1 MQKLQLYID
10 DTRVDLFE
18 DETVSITQSI
28 QNVKDLAK
36 VFTEFTQT
44 FSLPASKTNNKLF
57 KHYYN
62 FDISGGF
69 DARNKVSSR
78 IELNFIPFKKGYL
91 KLEGVDMRKNVAYA
105 YRVTFFGETVNL
117 KDILGED
124 ELSSLSS
131 LNSHN
136 LDYSESFVYNYLR
149 TYQGSGHII
158 APLITH
164 TTRLFYNSDSSAHLN
179 DTGNL
184 YYHTGSSHDHG
195 VLWSDLK
202 YAIRLSEIVDAI
214 ESKYGITFSSD
225 FFSSSNDNFYEL
237 YMWMHRKKG
246 SVVPTEELSINYKQV
261 PAFTGTGNQTTTT
274 NGAINIA
281 STDVQYGALTK
292 NDLTLT
298 PTSGTAEYYVRIF
311 RDGSIYY
318 QSEKL
323 TGTNT
328 ISQSDMGVLTV
339 GSYTVSIGVE
349 SSSATFNANGVKWEI
364 DGLTVSSTFSDEW
377 NNPSTFT
384 ADTDIEFIITEN
396 LPEMKIIDFLTALFK
411 MFNLTSY
418 VNDAGTIVV
427 QPLDDFYAD
436 SDAEDFTID
445 EYVDINNSQV
455 DVALPFKKINFQFE
469 GNDTFIAQQFKQLNN
484 REWGQLKYTLE
495 DETFDAPENEYD
507 VSIPFEHMQF
517 ERLVDQDTGNNTDVQ
532 YGYFVDDNQ
541 DSYIG
546 LPLIFYS
553 HRITSGT
560 AISFRHSESTHT
572 SLSDYIIP
580 SNSIEINS
588 STNDD
593 TIHFG
598 LETNEYTL
606 DNTFDGSLFEN
617 YYKSYIEDIFNSKR
631 RITKVKAWLP
641 LKILHNLKLYD
652 TFTLNNQSYRINSIT
667 SNLTT
672 GESDIELLNIV

>member
-1 MQKLQLYID
+1 MQKLQLYIS
-10 DTRVDLFE
+10 DTRVDLFK
-18 DETVSITQSI
+18 DETVSMTQSI

-91 KLEGVDMRKNVAYA
+91 KLEGVDMQKNKPYA

-117 KDILGED
+117 KDLLGED
-124 ELSSLSS
+124 ELSSLVS
-131 LNSHN
+131 LNSYN
-136 LDYSESFVYNYLR
+136 LTYSESFVFNYLR
-149 TYQGSGHII
+149 TYQGSGEVI

-164 TTRLFYNSDSSAHLN
+164 SKRLYYNSGSSN
-179 DTGNL
+179 QGDGNL
-184 YYHTGSSHDHG
+184 NYQGGQQHG

-214 ESKYGITFSSD
+214 ESKYGVTFSSD
-225 FFSSSNDNFYEL
+225 FFSSSNDNFYNL

-246 SVVPTEELSINYKQV
+246 SVVPTEQINISYKQV
-261 PAFTGTGNQTTTT
+261 PAFTGSGNQTTTT
-274 NGAINIA
+274 EGAINIA
-281 STDVQYGALTK
+281 STDILYGALTK
-292 NDLTLT
+292 NDLTLN
-298 PTSGTAEYYVRIF
+298 PTTGTSDYYVRIF
-311 RDGSIYY
+311 KDGSLYY
-318 QSEKL
+318 QSQKL

-328 ISQSDMGVLTV
+328 IGQSEMGALGV
-339 GSYTVSIGVE
+339 GAYTVSIGVE
-349 SSSATFNANGVKWEI
+349 SSSVTFNPNGVKWEI
-364 DGLTVSSTFSDEW
+364 DGYTSSGTFSDEW
-377 NNPSTFT
+377 NNPITFT
-384 ADTDIEFIITEN
+384 ASTDLEFVITEN

-436 SDAEDFTID
+436 SDAETFEID
-445 EYVDINNSQV
+445 EYVDINSSQV

-469 GNDTFIAQQFKQLNN
+469 GNETFIAQQFKQLNN
-484 REWGQLKYTLE
+484 REWGQLKYTL
-495 DETFDAPENEYD
+495 DDDTFDAPENEYN
-507 VSIPFEHMQF
+507 VNVPFEHMQF

-541 DSYIG
+541 DAYIG

-560 AISFRHSESTHT
+560 AISFRNSESTHT

-631 RITKVKAWLP
+631 RIIKVKAWLP

>member
-1 MQKLQLYID
+1 MQKLQLYIS
-10 DTRVDLFE
+10 DTRVDLFK
-18 DETVSITQSI
+18 DETVSMTQSI

-91 KLEGVDMRKNVAYA
+91 KLEGVDMQKNKPYA

-117 KDILGED
+117 KDLLGED
-124 ELSSLSS
+124 ELSSLVS
-131 LNSHN
+131 LNSYN
-136 LDYSESFVYNYLR
+136 LTYSESFVFNYLR
-149 TYQGSGHII
+149 TYQGSGEVI

-164 TTRLFYNSDSSAHLN
+164 SKRLYYNSGSSN
-179 DTGNL
+179 QGDGNL
-184 YYHTGSSHDHG
+184 NYQGGQQHG

-214 ESKYGITFSSD
+214 ESKYGVTFSSD
-225 FFSSSNDNFYEL
+225 FFSSSNDNFYNL

-246 SVVPTEELSINYKQV
+246 SVVPTEQINISYKQV
-261 PAFTGTGNQTTTT
+261 PAFTGSGNQTTTT
-274 NGAINIA
+274 EGAINIA
-281 STDVQYGALTK
+281 STDILYGALTK
-292 NDLTLT
+292 NDLTLN
-298 PTSGTAEYYVRIF
+298 PTTGTSDYYVRIF
-311 RDGSIYY
+311 KDGSLYY
-318 QSEKL
+318 QSSKL

-328 ISQSDMGVLTV
+328 IGQSEMGALGV
-339 GSYTVSIGVE
+339 GAYTVSIGVE
-349 SSSATFNANGVKWEI
+349 SSSVTFNPNGVKWEI
-364 DGLTVSSTFSDEW
+364 DGYTSSGTFSDEW
-377 NNPSTFT
+377 NNPITFT
-384 ADTDIEFIITEN
+384 ASTDIEFIITEN

-436 SDAEDFTID
+436 SDAETFEID
-445 EYVDINNSQV
+445 EYVDINSSQV

-469 GNDTFIAQQFKQLNN
+469 GNETFIAQQFKQLNN
-484 REWGQLKYTLE
+484 REWGQLKYTL
-495 DETFDAPENEYD
+495 DDDTFDAPENEYN
-507 VSIPFEHMQF
+507 VNVPFEHMQF

-541 DSYIG
+541 DAYIG

-560 AISFRHSESTHT
+560 AISFRNSESTHT

>member
-1 MQKLQLYID
+1 MQKLQLYIS
-10 DTRVDLFE
+10 DTRVDLFK
-18 DETVSITQSI
+18 DETVSMTQSI

-44 FSLPASKTNNKLF
+44 FTLPASKTNNKLF

-91 KLEGVDMRKNVAYA
+91 KLEGVEMKKNKAYA

-117 KDILGED
+117 KDLLGED
-124 ELSSLSS
+124 ELSSLAS

-136 LDYSESFVYNYLR
+136 LDYSSSFVYNYLR
-149 TYQGSGHII
+149 QYQGSGHII

-164 TTRLFYNSDSSAHLN
+164 TRRLFYDTASHISNS
-179 DTGNL
+179 GNL
-184 YYHTGSSHDHG
+184 FYHGGSGSHEHG

-225 FFSSSNDNFYEL
+225 FFSSSNDNFYNL

-246 SVVPTEELSINYKQV
+246 EFAPTEQVTINYKQV

-281 STDVQYGALTK
+281 TIDIQYGALTK

-328 ISQSDMGVLTV
+328 IGQSEMGALGV

-364 DGLTVSSTFSDEW
+364 DGLTVSGTFSDEW
-377 NNPSTFT
+377 NNPTTFT
-384 ADTDIEFIITEN
+384 ADTDVEFIITEN

-418 VNDAGTIVV
+418 VDDAGTIVV

-436 SDAEDFTID
+436 SDAEDFSID
-445 EYVDINNSQV
+445 EYVDVKSSQV
-455 DVALPFKKINFQFE
+455 DVALPFKKINFQFD
-469 GNDTFIAQQFKQLNN
+469 GNGTFLAQQFKQLNN
-484 REWGQLKYTLE
+484 REWGQLNYTL
-495 DETFDAPENEYD
+495 DDDTFDAPENEYN
-507 VSIPFEHMQF
+507 VNIPFEHMQF
-517 ERLVDQDTGNNTDVQ
+517 ERLADENGNYIDAQ
-532 YGYFVDDNQ
+532 YGFFVDDNQ
-541 DSYIG
+541 EPYIG

-560 AISFRHSESTHT
+560 SISFRDSTSSHVQ
-572 SLSDYIIP
+572 LNDYIIP
-580 SNSIEINS
+580 INTVNISS
-588 STNDD
+588 STDDD

>member
-62 FDISGGF
+62 FDITGGF

-78 IELNFIPFKKGYL
+78 IELNFIPFKEGYL

-117 KDILGED
+117 KDLLGED
-124 ELSSLSS
+124 ELSSLAS

-136 LDYSESFVYNYLR
+136 LDYNDSFVYNYLR
-149 TYQGSGHII
+149 QYQGSGHII

-164 TTRLFYNSDSSAHLN
+164 TQRLFYNSDNSNILK
-179 DTGNL
+179 GNL
-184 YYHTGSSHDHG
+184 NYVSGQQHG

-202 YAIRLSEIVDAI
+202 YAIRLSKIVDAI
-214 ESKYGITFSSD
+214 ESKYGIIFSSD
-225 FFSSSNDNFYEL
+225 FFTSSNDNFYEL

-246 SVVPTEELSINYKQV
+246 SVVPTEELSVNYKQV
-261 PAFTGTGNQTTTT
+261 PAFTGVANQTSTT
-274 NGAINIA
+274 NGAINIVNR
-281 STDVQYGALTK
+281 DVQYGSLTK

-311 RDGSIYY
+311 RDGTIFY

-328 ISQSDMGVLTV
+328 ITQSDMGTLTV
-339 GSYTVSIGVE
+339 GSYTVSIGVV
-349 SSSATFNANGVKWEI
+349 SSTVTFNTNGVKWEI
-364 DGLTVSSTFSDEW
+364 DGLTVSSTFSDTW
-377 NNPSTFT
+377 NNPLTFT
-384 ADTDIEFIITEN
+384 ADTGIEFIITEN

-418 VNDAGTIVV
+418 VNEANRIVV

-436 SDAEDFTID
+436 SDAENFVID
-445 EYVDINNSQV
+445 EYVDVNSSQV

-469 GNDTFIAQQFKQLNN
+469 GTETFLAQQFKQLNN
-484 REWGQLKYTLE
+484 REWGQLKYTLD
-495 DETFDAPENEYD
+495 DETFDAPENEYN

-517 ERLVDQDTGNNTDVQ
+517 ERLVDANTGNNTDVQ
-532 YGYFVDDNQ
+532 YGFFVDDNQ

-546 LPLIFYS
+546 LPLIFYT

-560 AISFRHSESTHT
+560 AISFRQSETTHI
-572 SLSDYIIP
+572 SLDDYIIP
-580 SNSIEINS
+580 TNSIEINS
-588 STNDD
+588 STDDD

-631 RITKVKAWLP
+631 RLTKVKAWLP